1 MNTFLGSVQNCILT
15 PDYEYD
21 YSTSSRRSSEISAGS
36 SLQQSMTS
44 ITSDVALPPQPP
56 KYKPQ
61 MGSDTSTYYA
71 RVRTRASNDLSK
83 KRDSLL
89 NGGGENGSA
98 PNSANVARKFDATA
112 RKHRS
117 KTIEIGFTVK
127 ENKKEDDLADKEVE
141 NILSSESNLVTSEAA
156 EASQEPPLS
165 MSSLVITTR
174 SPIKSPK
181 KGLESRTSSDSLKV
195 KAEETPKRMSPFN
208 RFKNSLVLGTSNCSS
223 PSSRNSKTPTE
234 SSKSPPI
241 YPQSGS
247 RRERTESETSTSRSS
262 EKRSRFFYR
271 KSRTGPVGNA
281 EGENGEKSNSIH
293 SSASNSTSN
302 LTSPSTPVAIKEVEI
317 VDSWKGAGAS
327 GGATSV
333 AGASI
338 RKFEDRHAVRAK
350 SEFSPRSATASN
362 SAGTSTSNE
371 YVSKDNYFLA
381 AAKRWAS
388 YDKPTYNTPF
398 TRDHWRKS
406 HRKFNYSRFLNYTRE
421 TFV

>member
-1 MNTFLGSVQNCILT
+1 
-15 PDYEYD
+15 
-21 YSTSSRRSSEISAGS
+21 
-36 SLQQSMTS
+36 MTS
-44 ITSDVALPPQPP
+44 ITSDQALPPQPP

-61 MGSDTSTYYA
+61 MDVASNTSTYYA

-89 NGGGENGSA
+89 NSVDMSNGFA

-141 NILSSESNLVTSEAA
+141 NILSSESVTSMASEAT
-156 EASQEPPLS
+156 QEPPS
-165 MSSLVITTR
+165 MSSLVITT
-174 SPIKSPK
+174 PTIKSPTSRK
-181 KGLESRTSSDSLKV
+181 LESRTSSDSLKV
-195 KAEETPKRMSPFN
+195 KGAEETPKRMSPFN

-234 SSKSPPI
+234 SSKSPLSFPT
-241 YPQSGS
+241 YG

-281 EGENGEKSNSIH
+281 SEENQDKSNSIH

-302 LTSPSTPVAIKEVEI
+302 LTTSNPVALKEVEI
-317 VDSWKGAGAS
+317 VDYSAGATGGGAGVS
-327 GGATSV
+327 GGGASV

-350 SEFSPRSATASN
+350 SEFSPRSTGTSN

-381 AAKRWAS
+381 AAKRWAA
-388 YDKPTYNTPF
+388 YDKPSYNTPF